1 VVIPFAIKNFLNGGR
16 FWRRPALRAGRRPCT
31 GPPPAEGGRRPHK
44 IPPTRIQKLSAPKGY
59 KRDILGSYRLKRK
72 SVPRN
77 GKASRLAPRLS
88 PGGFLCY
95 LLHPEVASYSQ
106 QKPPISS
113 PTFSPWLP
121 TLLAASRGNLQ
132 FAAEAPQSA
141 PPFPPGG
148 PPKRAVLILLLCLH
162 PLHLPE
168 SVDKAHT

>member
-1 VVIPFAIKNFLNGGR
+1 LAAAS
-16 FWRRPALRAGRRPCT
+16 PAGWPPPQH

-44 IPPTRIQKLSAPKGY
+44 IPPTRTQKLFAPKWY
-59 KRDILGSYRLKRK
+59 KRGILSTHAPQGGGAGGRCRLKRK
-72 SVPRN
+72 SVPGN
-77 GKASRLAPRLS
+77 GKASRIS

-95 LLHPEVASYSQ
+95 LLHPEVASYSR

-113 PTFSPWLP
+113 PTFSCWLP

-141 PPFPPGG
+141 PPFPPEG

-168 SVDKAHT
+168 SVDKART